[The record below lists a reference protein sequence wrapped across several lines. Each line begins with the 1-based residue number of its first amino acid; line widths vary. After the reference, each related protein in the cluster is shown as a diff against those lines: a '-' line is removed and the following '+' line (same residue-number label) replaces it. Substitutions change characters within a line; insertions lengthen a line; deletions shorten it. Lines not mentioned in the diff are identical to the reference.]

1 MRKIVTIDGPSGVG
15 KGTICQRLAQTHD
28 LAYLDSGALY
38 RLSAL
43 FVQAAGLTAAGE
55 AEQAALLAQMKVH
68 FEVQPDGVA
77 AFLDGQ
83 AVGSELRLESTGQL
97 ASQLAAKPAIRAALL
112 DFQRQFAADKD
123 LVADGR
129 DMGTVVFPEAA
140 LKIVLEASV
149 EARANRRYKQ
159 LIAKGESV
167 TLAALK
173 NEIAERD
180 ARDRNREV
188 APYVPAADAVLIDT
202 TDLSVDAVFEQ
213 VNTLF
218 QARFF

>member
-1 MRKIVTIDGPSGVG
+1 M
-15 KGTICQRLAQTHD
+15 
-28 LAYLDSGALY
+28 
-38 RLSAL
+38 
-43 FVQAAGLTAAGE
+43 
-55 AEQAALLAQMKVH
+55 
-68 FEVQPDGVA
+68 
-77 AFLDGQ
+77 
-83 AVGSELRLESTGQL
+83 
-97 ASQLAAKPAIRAALL
+97 
-112 DFQRQFAADKD
+112 
-123 LVADGR
+123 
-129 DMGTVVFPEAA
+129 
-140 LKIVLEASV
+140 KIVLEASAK
-149 EARANRRYKQ
+149 ARANRRYKQ

-213 VNTLF
+213 VNALF